1 MWGWG
6 IPAASVEIG
15 KRAKASEVPRLG
27 DRQMWGEFLLRLVV
41 RCSPLGCSTKC
52 QTLIDSWSCGLRFLE
67 AMGFKPLVW
76 YCQPEKNGAWAKVV
90 ENAFGAYT
98 PCGMESLVVCISHLA
113 LFGVCF
119 YRIWKTMRD
128 LTVRRYCLRSPY
140 YNYLLG
146 LVAAYCTAEPL
157 FRMIMG
163 LSITNLDGHT
173 ALERRDKRRG
183 RKEQRGGREEDRIL
197 TGCRKEMQPAREM
210 LGKGFLFGILLLL
223 YVPSLDPY
231 PGYTPIR
238 TESLIDDMDYEPLPG
253 EEQIC
258 PERKVNI
265 LSKHCHGLLTKGV
278 QELACTCVVT
288 LETGEV
294 SPLGFFSVKP

>member
-1 MWGWG
+1 
-6 IPAASVEIG
+6 
-15 KRAKASEVPRLG
+15 
-27 DRQMWGEFLLRLVV
+27 
-41 RCSPLGCSTKC
+41 
-52 QTLIDSWSCGLRFLE
+52 
-67 AMGFKPLVW
+67 MGFKPLVW

-173 ALERRDKRRG
+173 GQAPFEVSAYTVSEEEGRRKRDNDTALERRDKRRG

-210 LGKGFLFGILLLL
+210 LGKG
-223 YVPSLDPY
+223 V
-231 PGYTPIR
+231 
-238 TESLIDDMDYEPLPG
+238 
-253 EEQIC
+253 
-258 PERKVNI
+258 
-265 LSKHCHGLLTKGV
+265 GV
-278 QELACTCVVT
+278 GCMGK
-288 LETGEV
+288 ETN
-294 SPLGFFSVKP
+294 